1 MAKQPAYT
9 VADREL
15 SWLSFNARV
24 LQEAEDETVSLG
36 ERLDF
41 LAIVSSNLDEFFRV
55 RVASL
60 RSLLRLRKKSVAELG
75 FDPRALLADIHAAV
89 AAQQTRFGHV
99 LRDQILPAL
108 RERGIVLIDESGVSE
123 AQAAWLRQWFDAK
136 IRHALR
142 PVSLDGDEPPPFL
155 ENRRLY
161 LVVDVRS
168 DGPRIAEQPPVLDLV
183 AIPTTLPR
191 FVTLPEADGV
201 RHVMFLDDVIRLNLP
216 ALFPGRRVA
225 GAWAVKL
232 TRDAELHLED
242 EFSVDLV
249 DAIRKAV
256 VKRAAGVPSRFL
268 YDPDLPHAALARLQE
283 RLGLEAED
291 LVAGGRYH
299 NLHDLFGFPRFELD
313 GLGAEQPAPVP
324 ELDNAESILAAVAE
338 RDRLLHFPYQSYA
351 PVVRFLSEASEDAA
365 VEEIWITLYRI
376 AKESAVVNA
385 LAHAART
392 GKRVTAFIELKARFD
407 EETNLDCGALLEGA
421 GARVLYSRPG
431 LKVHAKL
438 ALIHRREGG
447 EQQAYA
453 FLGTGNFNE
462 HTARI
467 YADHALLTT
476 DPRLTR
482 DVRAVFAFLAGETA
496 TPNIE
501 HLLVA
506 PFTLRK
512 QLRRM
517 VKDEIAAAEAGR
529 ASGIT
534 LKLNSLEDTKAI
546 RWLYDASAAGVPIQ
560 LIVRG
565 ICRLIPNVP
574 NQSDNI
580 SVRSIVD
587 RFLEHARIYRFHAG
601 GEDRFYLASADWMTR
616 NLDRRV
622 EVTFPV
628 FDPALK
634 RELAEILD
642 LQLADNV
649 KARRIDAEMSNE
661 YIRDGWPPVR
671 AQVEIQ
677 RVLKRPSLAKALHV
691 SVPKTTS

>member
-1 MAKQPAYT
+1 MVKHAEYT
-9 VADREL
+9 FADREL
-15 SWLSFNARV
+15 SWLAFNERV

-89 AAQQTRFGHV
+89 AAQQTRFGQA
-99 LRDQILPAL
+99 LREQILPEL
-108 RERGIVLIDESGVSE
+108 RERGIVLIDESGVSQ
-123 AQAAWLRQWFDAK
+123 AQAAWLCQFFDAK
-136 IRHALR
+136 IRQAMR
-142 PVSLDGDEPPPFL
+142 PVSLDGAGPPPFL
-155 ENRRLY
+155 ENRHLY
-161 LVVDVRS
+161 LVVDVRP

-183 AIPTTLPR
+183 AIPASLPR

-201 RHVMFLDDVIRLNLP
+201 RYVMFLDDVIRLNLP
-216 ALFPGRRVA
+216 SLFPGRRVA

-232 TRDAELHLED
+232 TRDAELHFED

-256 VKRAAGVPSRFL
+256 VKRAAGIPSRFL
-268 YDPDLPHAALARLQE
+268 YDPDLPHAALARIQE

-291 LVAGGRYH
+291 LVPGGRYH
-299 NLHDLFGFPRFELD
+299 NLHDLFGFPRFELE
-313 GLGAEQPAPVP
+313 GLGAGQPAPVP
-324 ELDNAESILAAVAE
+324 HLDRAESILAAVAE
-338 RDRLLHFPYQSYA
+338 RDRLLHFPYQSYT
-351 PVVRFLSEASEDAA
+351 PVLRFLSQAAEDPT
-365 VEEIWITLYRI
+365 VEEIWITLYRV

-407 EETNLDCGALLEGA
+407 EETNMDCGALLEEA

-447 EQQAYA
+447 KQQAYA

-462 HTARI
+462 HTARV
-467 YADHALLTT
+467 YTDHALLTA

-482 DVRAVFAFLAGETA
+482 DVRAVFAFLADETDA
-496 TPNIE
+496 PDIQ

-517 VKDEIAAAEAGR
+517 VKVEMAAAAAGR

-565 ICRLIPNVP
+565 ICRLIPDVTK
-574 NQSDNI
+574 QSDNI

-601 GEDRFYLASADWMTR
+601 GEDRIYLASADWMTR

-622 EVTFPV
+622 EVAFPI

-634 RELAEILD
+634 RELIAILD

-649 KARRIDAEMSNE
+649 KARRIDGEMTNE
-661 YIRDGWPPVR
+661 FIRDDWPPVR
-671 AQVEIQ
+671 AQIETR
-677 RVLKRPSLAKALHV
+677 RVLNRH
-691 SVPKTTS
+691 SVA